1 MKWGTDRGQS
11 GVKEEV
17 GVVRSGCA
25 REGQGEVRG
34 ATLTPNSDLDILIK
48 LVTLNCSAMG
58 SR

>member
-11 GVKEEV
+11 GVTEEV

-25 REGQGEVRG
+25 REGQGEVCG
-34 ATLTPNSDLDILIK
+34 VALTPNSDLDILIK
-48 LVTLNCSAMG
+48 VVTPNCSAMG